1 MIPAP
6 ASAGTSGLVGR
17 AAGSGAAVLAALLL
31 GGQVAAASA
40 GAVDSSAGSPG
51 FCPDDDGVTVVVD
64 FQDLGGTTLVRCAPG
79 SQTRTG
85 LQALRDAGFQV
96 DGVQRWGEGF
106 VCRIESR
113 PSATERL
120 RVQGAEDYR
129 EACVDTPPASA
140 FWGYWQAE
148 EGGSWQ
154 YSQTG
159 VKNSAAAPG
168 SFQGWSFSLNARGNA
183 APAPGVAPERPGG
196 PDSVNGSGERWS
208 GGRESADAAEPSAT
222 GSVWSSVAGLGAVA
236 GVAALAAALAVRRR
250 RHPSEAPPA

>member
-17 AAGSGAAVLAALLL
+17 AAGSGAAVLAALLV

-120 RVQGAEDYR
+120 PVQGAEDYR

-154 YSQTG
+154 YSQAG

-196 PDSVNGSGERWS
+196 PDSDNGSGERWS

-250 RHPSEAPPA
+250 RHPSAAPPA